1 MIELLD
7 YPLLSY
13 AVIALLLVMSPGA
26 DVLLVLG
33 SALRGG
39 AKAGILTAA
48 GISIGSFIWALLVA
62 VGLVSLLNASPL
74 LLNIITFAGVLYML
88 YVGYGE
94 IRAGLSKDSNSFEV
108 KGYEQISDLAYVR
121 KGLVVNLLNPKV
133 GVFYLSF
140 LPQFVP
146 EGDLT
151 IGNVLTLGGIHIIL
165 GIVWLSACSFGIDK
179 AQSLINNDRFN
190 KALMVIAG
198 ILIIGFA
205 LLILW
210 SRLSNIL

>member
-1 MIELLD
+1 MEILNN
-7 YPLLSY
+7 PMAAY
-13 AVIALLLVMSPGA
+13 ALIALFLVMSPGA

-39 AKAGILTAA
+39 ARAGILTAT

-62 VGLVSLLNASPL
+62 VGLVSLLNASPTL
-74 LLNIITFAGVLYML
+74 FSIITYAGVAYML
-88 YVGYGE
+88 YIGIGE
-94 IRAGLSKDSNSFEV
+94 IRAGFSKEV
-108 KGYEQISDLAYVR
+108 KSFNVKAGQKRGAFTYVQ

-146 EGDLT
+146 NGEMSVK
-151 IGNVLTLGGIHIIL
+151 NVLILGGIHIAL
-165 GIVWLSACSFGIDK
+165 GIIWLSLCSFGIDM

-190 KALMVIAG
+190 RALMIIAG
-198 ILIIGFA
+198 VLIIGFA

-210 SRLSNIL
+210 PRLSAS